1 MTTRKLKSQ
10 FADVEMPF
18 AAARMLRGVHSA
30 GYSQVM
36 PSHPIPKKVLN
47 TKLYRSGCVIV
58 MAHVRTA
65 LLRQQQIQRHH
76 CRRSLLRH

>member
-47 TKLYRSGCVIV
+47 TKLYGQD
-58 MAHVRTA
+58 A
-65 LLRQQQIQRHH
+65 
-76 CRRSLLRH
+76 